1 MNTPDWDVAAS
12 PLMSTGISRR
22 EGQAQLGQ
30 AIIEAINKK
39 STLVAQ
45 APTGTGKSFCAAI
58 PLINKVLE
66 AKKSDTVYRGCIS
79 TETITLQRQV
89 AEKDLPYL
97 QKLYPGFSYKKL
109 MGRNNYLCLYTMQM
123 ATYGDFHMEQL
134 YQKLLKRKDDLDAGE
149 LPDVERVLGMTVD
162 AELWK
167 QIQGSQNFCTDNDC
181 QPDLCFAAR
190 AREVALEA
198 DIVVVNHAL
207 LGVDAE
213 LKARGDTFAE
223 GVLGS
228 LQTIIV
234 DEAHALEPVLV
245 NQWTEELTHWQISNK
260 VDSFIYTVGRCI
272 NIKGKPQTMDAAQ
285 KASEDIY
292 EIFENVHN
300 FFEAFAE
307 ETNDDWKFFEAAV
320 CEKYIPGSSSNKLK
334 KALIKYEVTNQKL
347 LANVITQ
354 LQSISGYMHQVN
366 SYIQEFAVKI
376 EKKRKFNKGLRSVKE
391 IINILLMLQKALSSK
406 EGIIDNFGKTGVLFN
421 GWIKNDLSHAM
432 TLRFVPLDVS
442 KRASDIWKNVSSSV
456 LLSATLTD
464 LTDNSFTYARA
475 CVGFPNGPEI
485 SVASPFDYATK
496 QLIYKTQAKGHRV
509 DDAQYSMEEL
519 VNLIFAVDGRSLL
532 LFTAKKEL
540 EYAAKTLQ
548 GYKDFY
554 KEKFPYQILIQ
565 TEGSNKQKLLEEF
578 KKDTHSILLGL
589 KSFFVGVDVPG
600 EALTHVALCKFP
612 LARYSI
618 ECKMRIIVWRMKGF
632 DRWYEMESL
641 TTMAQAAGRLIRT
654 TDDHGVIS
662 ILDFRVAS
670 PTEKVAKTAEIGIK
684 ALGSPVT
691 HSIADVHAFVNN
703 NIQKTLTSV

>member
-1 MNTPDWDVAAS
+1 MSTPNWDAAAG

-30 AIIEAINKK
+30 AIIEAINNK

-66 AKKSDTVYRGCIS
+66 AKKHNKVYRGGIS
-79 TETITLQRQV
+79 TETITLQRQI

-97 QKLYPGFSYKKL
+97 QKLYPGFTFKKL
-109 MGRNNYLCLYTMQM
+109 MGRNNYLCLYNVHVS
-123 ATYGDFHMEQL
+123 AYGDSYIESL
-134 YQKLLKRKDDLDAGE
+134 YQKLQKRKDDIGAGE
-149 LPDVERVLGMTVD
+149 LPDVERVLGMEID
-162 AELWK
+162 AELWSK
-167 QIQGSQNFCTDNDC
+167 LQGSQNFCTDNDC
-181 QPDLCFAAR
+181 QPDGCFAAAAR
-190 AREVALEA
+190 AEALGA

-213 LKARGDTFAE
+213 LKGRGDVFAE

-245 NQWTEELTHWQISNK
+245 SQWTEELTHWQVSSYI
-260 VDSFIYTVGRCI
+260 DSFIYTVGRCI
-272 NIKGKPQTMDAAQ
+272 NIKGKPQTMDVAQ
-285 KASEDIY
+285 KTTESIY

-300 FFEAFAE
+300 FFEVLAI
-307 ETNDDWKFFEAAV
+307 ETHEDWKFFESAIS
-320 CEKYIPGSSSNKLK
+320 EKYLPGSSSSKLK
-334 KALIKYEVTNQKL
+334 SVLIKYEVDNKKL
-347 LANVITQ
+347 LATVIPQ
-354 LQSISGYMHQVN
+354 LQSISNYMNQIN
-366 SYIQEFAVKI
+366 AYLQEFAVKI
-376 EKKRKFNKGLRSVKE
+376 EKRRRFNKGFRSLKE
-391 IINILLMLQKALSSK
+391 LINILIMLDKALDSK
-406 EGIIDNFGKTGVLFN
+406 DGIIDNFGKTGVIFQ
-421 GWIKNDLSHAM
+421 GWVKSDLSHGM
-432 TLRFVPLDVS
+432 TIRFVPLDVS
-442 KRASDIWKNVSSSV
+442 KRASDIWKNVSSSI

-464 LTDNSFTYARA
+464 LTDNSFTYARR
-475 CVGFPNGPEI
+475 CVGFPDGPEI
-485 SVASPFDYATK
+485 NVASPFDYATK
-496 QLIYKTQAKGHRV
+496 QLIYKTSGKGTRV
-509 DDAQYSMEEL
+509 DDAQYAMQEL
-519 VNLIFAVDGRSLL
+519 LDLIFAVDGRSLL

-540 EYAAKTLQ
+540 EYAAKVLQ
-548 GYKDFY
+548 EYKIYYKD
-554 KEKFPYQILIQ
+554 KFPYQILVQ
-565 TEGSNKQKLLEEF
+565 TDGSNKQKLLEEF

-632 DRWYEMESL
+632 PRWYEMESL

-662 ILDFRVAS
+662 ILDFRVAN
-670 PTEKVAKTAEIGIK
+670 THERVAQTAQIGIN

-691 HSIADVHAFVNN
+691 HSIDEVHAFVNN
-703 NIQKTLTSV
+703 NIQKQLASV